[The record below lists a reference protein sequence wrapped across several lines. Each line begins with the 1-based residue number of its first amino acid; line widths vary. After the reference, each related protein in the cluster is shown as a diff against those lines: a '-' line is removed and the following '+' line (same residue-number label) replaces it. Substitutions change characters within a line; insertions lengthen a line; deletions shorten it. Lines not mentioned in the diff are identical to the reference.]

1 MDFVGSAI
9 RLTDDDIANAANEAG
24 VEEAALRAVLDVETG
39 GKGYDSSNRPKALFE
54 RHKFYHNLADDPDKQ
69 AEAVS
74 AGLAYPKWGER
85 PYPKTSDGVYDEVVR
100 ACAFDRDAA
109 LRSTS
114 WGLGQIMGDNYKLV
128 GYASVEDM
136 VDAAMTSEYLQLKQ
150 MLSFLKN
157 GGILEFLKNENWVE
171 FARKYNGPSYAQ
183 NHYDEK
189 LAQSYEKENG

>member
-9 RLTDDDIANAANEAG
+9 RLTDDDIANAANDAG

-114 WGLGQIMGDNYKLV
+114 WGLGQIMGDNYKLA

-150 MLSFLKN
+150 MLLFLKN
-157 GGILEFLKNENWVE
+157 GGILEDLKNKNWAS
-171 FARKYNGPSYAQ
+171 FARKYNGPAYAQ
-183 NHYDEK
+183 NRYDEK